1 MIKRAITVWAGV
13 VFLLGA
19 AWGACAAEAK
29 VKVFVSIPPQK
40 AFVERMGGDRVEV
53 RVLLTPGESPAMYRP
68 RPSLVAK
75 LAASDLFFRIGLPYE
90 TLLMPKI
97 KSMAGGLSVVDTRKG
112 VPMLAM
118 EDGHTHGE
126 DDHDHGNDEH
136 TSHPAEHHESS
147 GDFEGLDPHIWLD
160 PLRVQVQAETM
171 RDALMARDPDGRA
184 IYAAGYEALVQELTA
199 LHRHVAT
206 ALAPLAGEALYVF
219 HPAFGY
225 FADAYG
231 LVQKAVEVEGK
242 SPKGRALSRFIRQ
255 ARADGV
261 RVIFVQPQFDA
272 HAAEK
277 VARAVG
283 GAVVPL
289 DPLAPHYFE
298 NLRHMADTVAEALKE
313 QDNNR

>member
-1 MIKRAITVWAGV
+1 MIKRVIAAWAGV
-13 VFLLGA
+13 VFLFGA
-19 AWGACAAEAK
+19 AGGACAAGAK

-40 AFVERMGGDRVEV
+40 AFVERMGGDRVDV

-75 LAASDLFFRIGLPYE
+75 LASSDLFFRIGIPYE

-97 KSMAGGLSVVDTRKG
+97 TSMAGGLSVVDTRKG

-118 EDGHTHGE
+118 GDGHAHDEDEHAHGK
-126 DDHDHGNDEH
+126 DDH
-136 TSHPAEHHESS
+136 TSHPVGHHDAS

-160 PLRVQVQAETM
+160 PLRVRVQAKTM
-171 RDALMARDPDGRA
+171 RDALIARDPDGRA
-184 IYAAGYEALVQELTA
+184 TYAAGYEALLRELTA

-206 ALAPLAGEALYVF
+206 ALAPLDGETLYVF

-261 RVIFVQPQFDA
+261 RVIFVQPQFDR

-313 QDNNR
+313 REK